1 MIQHVNLLRSAAENW
16 TFNAIAAHYRR
27 SDGNVRL
34 ILDFIKKDL
43 QRRAKMGDSDAQ
55 RAEQLLTSDWKK
67 SWIAWRRGSYLGV
80 SWPPGYVSWTL
91 ELLLDIYAA
100 YYVDFLAFS
109 EQGTCYKCEIS
120 LNRRPN
126 LIEAATAAFVDGAES
141 MSKTRKAIL
150 GKIDNVTSGNS
161 HSSTFKRKHGVY
173 YDDPEDKDVED
184 KDQGDD
190 DLGIHERIQTSSSST
205 SLFNDQ
211 RGSRSGPSFSDINEK
226 NTSHSQ
232 DVSLRENSLASTE
245 HENSAIWI
253 SDDDEDALIELCLP
267 KEERTEMIER
277 DEIDNGLLGRDWEK
291 WAALLREAQ
300 KKSPHKHW
308 YATCN
313 FILLHVCTFM
323 IQLNQVLSS
332 SPENYCIIRCGAGI
346 RLSNW
351 MKKNNYQSLQTGLL
365 KADRTSFVDF
375 KSYMLSI
382 FEEKSL
388 KSMQQAIRLRAPPI
402 VEPLGSKHYIIDQVF
417 AQFAQKVFMPDNG
430 DSDIKL
436 SEICYNYLAL
446 WPCMYAAI
454 SGLTSNLG
462 NLKFQPYRIPNS
474 FVKYSGE
481 KNLDAIDEI
490 RRFRHQEESHMKVDR
505 VVYTEFDHIEL
516 LSMEVTGHHGLHDKS
531 RAGWDHV
538 KGLCALLNML
548 SRIAYIFPHG
558 SSELFQEV
566 KVAFVHAHAL
576 VLWLTSIRTCREALH
591 LWLFGMPSP
600 GIFFMQRISK
610 AIVPS
615 KFDETW
621 LLCDLINFLWTLRVE
636 VLKTT
641 KILEKLKTSHA
652 KKALAIRLGESRG
665 QCLYE
670 LLRPV
675 TSPSKSRITTTTLDK
690 KTEYAKVGE
699 HVLPGSSPD
708 RLED

>member
-1 MIQHVNLLRSAAENW
+1 MLTFLL
-16 TFNAIAAHYRR
+16 
-27 SDGNVRL
+27 
-34 ILDFIKKDL
+34 
-43 QRRAKMGDSDAQ
+43 
-55 RAEQLLTSDWKK
+55 
-67 SWIAWRRGSYLGV
+67 
-80 SWPPGYVSWTL
+80 
-91 ELLLDIYAA
+91 
-100 YYVDFLAFS
+100 
-109 EQGTCYKCEIS
+109 S
-120 LNRRPN
+120 LNKELATN
-126 LIEAATAAFVDGAES
+126 IEAATAAFVDGAES

-190 DLGIHERIQTSSSST
+190 DLGIHERIQVNFSKRKMTSSSST

-232 DVSLRENSLASTE
+232 DVSLRESINEESGVFDDEDGDEIFERMQNSLASTE

-417 AQFAQKVFMPDNG
+417 TQFAQKVFMPDNG

-446 WPCMYAAI
+446 WPCM
-454 SGLTSNLG
+454 
-462 NLKFQPYRIPNS
+462 
-474 FVKYSGE
+474 GE

-490 RRFRHQEESHMKVDR
+490 RRFRHQEESHMKVDG

-566 KVAFVHAHAL
+566 KVAFVHAHEKAAL
-576 VLWLTSIRTCREALH
+576 VALWYAVTWH
-591 LWLFGMPSP
+591 LFDATNLEGNSP
-600 GIFFMQRISK
+600 
-610 AIVPS
+610 
-615 KFDETW
+615 
-621 LLCDLINFLWTLRVE
+621 L
-636 VLKTT
+636 
-641 KILEKLKTSHA
+641 
-652 KKALAIRLGESRG
+652 
-665 QCLYE
+665 
-670 LLRPV
+670 
-675 TSPSKSRITTTTLDK
+675 
-690 KTEYAKVGE
+690 
-699 HVLPGSSPD
+699 
-708 RLED
+708 